1 MMIFTRSSLRYV
13 PVSAIANPSVVCL

>member
-1 MMIFTRSSLRYV
+1 MIFTRSSLRYV